1 MYTHYKERPSFE
13 TIIKSIQQNKYSR
26 YKYQMEY
33 YKRLKEQVEAHE
45 TKGKSLHTRRNIT
58 KAQQLA
64 HYQHEYDKIRSI
76 WDQSITKRT
85 RGQNDRNYERRKKN
99 NFDKLGANEEYLKQ
113 RKEHLEKL
121 RAKAINTIADL
132 K

>member
-1 MYTHYKERPSFE
+1 
-13 TIIKSIQQNKYSR
+13 
-26 YKYQMEY
+26 MEY

-45 TKGKSLHTRRNIT
+45 TKAKSLQMRRNII

-64 HYQHEYDKIRSI
+64 NYQNEYDKIRSI
-76 WDQSITKRT
+76 LDQSITKRT
-85 RGQNDRNYERRKKN
+85 RGQSNRNYERKKKN
-99 NFDKLGANEEYLKQ
+99 ILDGLGANEEMLKK

-121 RAKAINTIADL
+121 GARAINSISDF

>member
-13 TIIKSIQQNKYSR
+13 ELIKSIQQNKYSK
-26 YKYQMEY
+26 YKYPMEY

-45 TKGKSLHTRRNIT
+45 TKAKSLQMRRNII

-64 HYQHEYDKIRSI
+64 NYQNEYDKIRYI
-76 WDQSITKRT
+76 LEKSITKRIK
-85 RGQNDRNYERRKKN
+85 GQHERTYERRKKA
-99 NFDKLGANEEYLKQ
+99 NFDRLGANEEELQK

-121 RAKAINTIADL
+121 GARAIDGIADL
-132 K
+132 R

>member
-1 MYTHYKERPSFE
+1 
-13 TIIKSIQQNKYSR
+13 
-26 YKYQMEY
+26 MEY

-45 TKGKSLHTRRNIT
+45 TKGKSLQMQRNII

-64 HYQHEYDKIRSI
+64 NYQNEYDKIRYI
-76 WDQSITKRT
+76 LDASITKRT

-113 RKEHLEKL
+113 RKEHLEKIG
-121 RAKAINTIADL
+121 AKAINTILDL

>member
-1 MYTHYKERPSFE
+1 
-13 TIIKSIQQNKYSR
+13 
-26 YKYQMEY
+26 MEY

-45 TKGKSLHTRRNIT
+45 TKGKSLQMQRNII

-64 HYQHEYDKIRSI
+64 NYQNEYDKIRYILDS
-76 WDQSITKRT
+76 SITKRT
-85 RGQNDRNYERRKKN
+85 RGQTDRNYERRKKI

-121 RAKAINTIADL
+121 GAKAINTIADL

>member
-1 MYTHYKERPSFE
+1 
-13 TIIKSIQQNKYSR
+13 
-26 YKYQMEY
+26 MEY

-45 TKGKSLHTRRNIT
+45 TKGKSLQMRRNII

-64 HYQHEYDKIRSI
+64 NYQNEYDKIRSI
-76 WDQSITKRT
+76 LDQSITKRT
-85 RGQNDRNYERRKKN
+85 RGQSDLNYERTKK
-99 NFDKLGANEEYLKQ
+99 KILSTLGANEEIFQK

-121 RAKAINTIADL
+121 GARAIDSISDL

>member
-1 MYTHYKERPSFE
+1 MG
-13 TIIKSIQQNKYSR
+13 
-26 YKYQMEY
+26 Y

-45 TKGKSLHTRRNIT
+45 TKGTSLQMQRNTI

-64 HYQHEYDKIRSI
+64 NYQNEYDKIRYI
-76 WDQSITKRT
+76 LDTSITKRT
-85 RGQNDRNYERRKKN
+85 RGQTNRNYERRKKN

-121 RAKAINTIADL
+121 GAKAINTISDL